1 MTVLAAAGVAAG
13 AALQSATGF
22 GFALIAAPLLFAAVG
37 PAEAVGTLTVVGF
50 VTNLM
55 TLATEGRRPRPHPRE
70 VALLLGWAVPGAFAG
85 VVVLR
90 ALSELALQLA
100 LTAGVLATL
109 ALRHVAPH
117 RVPRWAGPV
126 AGFAAGGLTTSTSTS
141 GPPLVTYLLGR
152 GHEPG
157 RLRDTLTVCF
167 LGLAPVG
174 AIALLATATSDAIPE
189 PALLAVLVPATI
201 AGQVAGRPL
210 FSRLA
215 HGEGYERVL
224 TVVLLISVVIGL
236 AGVLTSG

>member
-1 MTVLAAAGVAAG
+1 
-13 AALQSATGF
+13 
-22 GFALIAAPLLFAAVG
+22 
-37 PAEAVGTLTVVGF
+37 
-50 VTNLM
+50 
-55 TLATEGRRPRPHPRE
+55 
-70 VALLLGWAVPGAFAG
+70 
-85 VVVLR
+85 
-90 ALSELALQLA
+90 
-100 LTAGVLATL
+100 
-109 ALRHVAPH
+109 
-117 RVPRWAGPV
+117 V

-174 AIALLATATSDAIPE
+174 AIALLATETSDAIPV